1 MYLVSICVPTYKRV
15 EYLLQSLDI
24 LELASRVSE
33 VEIVICDNDPSPYN
47 ETKDLIKRYNNLNIV
62 YMKNSENIGID
73 RNMIRTIE
81 IASGKYCFWLGDDD
95 IISNESVDKLL
106 STVENTEF
114 DLILAN
120 TSWISEDL
128 LDKGENWSNS
138 AEYTYNDLDLFLK
151 IGRAHV

>member
-81 IASGKYCFWLGDDD
+81 IASGKYCFWLGEDR
-95 IISNESVDKLL
+95 K
-106 STVENTEF
+106 STR
-114 DLILAN
+114 L
-120 TSWISEDL
+120 
-128 LDKGENWSNS
+128 NS
-138 AEYTYNDLDLFLK
+138 S
-151 IGRAHV
+151 HH